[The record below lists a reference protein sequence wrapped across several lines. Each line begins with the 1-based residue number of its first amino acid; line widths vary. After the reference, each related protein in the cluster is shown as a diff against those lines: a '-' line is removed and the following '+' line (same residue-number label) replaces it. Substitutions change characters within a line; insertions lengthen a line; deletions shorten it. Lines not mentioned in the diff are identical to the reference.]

1 MASVLAGARVG
12 EHLTGCVGQGQRV
25 IQLAIGS
32 NPASE
37 MITEHEIGAS
47 IDG

>member
-1 MASVLAGARVG
+1 MATVLAGARVG
-12 EHLTGCVGQGQRV
+12 KRIGTRLGQPDHI

-37 MITEHEIGAS
+37 VIAEPRN
-47 IDG
+47 